1 MAYGQQIPLKGIVT
15 VQNSRVNTGKTE
27 YVSEASISHPNAKP
41 TATDSRGAFTL
52 QILRLKSGAQTA
64 IEVKPT
70 GRYKDYIV
78 VDEQLIK
85 DITLGR
91 TTPISICIQDR
102 RILEERE
109 KRLIAVTVKKQNEI
123 RERKIAELNKR
134 IAALEEANDY
144 ANEQYQKSIDS
155 LTLLANDK
163 GQAIKR
169 IREYAKDMVLIN
181 LDEADSIYRRAYQ
194 FFEEGELDSV
204 ASYLRRHI
212 NFEEESKQIQQQLR
226 EARDKKSLARELDGQ
241 ADQQL
246 ANAEGAQAQLLKK
259 LLLAAKASAELY
271 NYNEAIQYYE
281 QALALAPEDISTMWK
296 YAVYLQEIK
305 EPQKSLHYLLTI
317 KKRLEKDPKT
327 SPGAWGEI
335 LRTLGGVSDDLR
347 DYKAGQDY
355 LAQALVIYEKLVSE
369 NPKVYL
375 PDLVMSLNNL
385 GANYNAQK
393 YYVNASVCVSRAIAI
408 YEQLATES
416 PKVYLPNLAAGLNN
430 QGINYSDQKD
440 YAKASARYSRAIA
453 IREQLASENPKVYLP
468 DLASSLNNLGANYSY
483 QKDYTKAAECY
494 SRAIAIREQLASEN
508 PKVYLPDL
516 A

>member
-1 MAYGQQIPLKGIVT
+1 MYLKPNISYMIRFLSLLLSLWAVMAYGQQIPLKGIVT

-27 YVSEASISHPNAKP
+27 YVSEVSISHPNAKP

-70 GRYKDYIV
+70 GRYKEYIV
-78 VDEQLIK
+78 VDERLIK

-163 GQAIKR
+163 AQAIKR

-212 NFEEESKQIQQQLR
+212 NFEEESKQIQQQLG
-226 EARDKKSLARELDGQ
+226 EAQEEKSLARELDKQ
-241 ADQQL
+241 ADQKI
-246 ANAEGAQAQLLKK
+246 ANAKDAEAQLLKK
-259 LLLAAKASAELY
+259 LLLAAKANAELY
-271 NYNEAIQYYE
+271 NYNEAEQYYE
-281 QALALAPEDISTMWK
+281 QALALARSDGIRTIK
-296 YAVYLQEIK
+296 YFICLNEYTNYIKTYTKRIEEETKRVEEETKQKEEEIK
-305 EPQKSLHYLLTI
+305 RVEEKIKQKEGET
-317 KKRLEKDPKT
+317 KRMKEYLEKYQT
-327 SPGAWGEI
+327 STLLPPERPGRQMLFPE
-335 LRTLGGVSDDLR
+335 
-347 DYKAGQDY
+347 
-355 LAQALVIYEKLVSE
+355 
-369 NPKVYL
+369 
-375 PDLVMSLNNL
+375 
-385 GANYNAQK
+385 GAD
-393 YYVNASVCVSRAIAI
+393 STRSFR
-408 YEQLATES
+408 
-416 PKVYLPNLAAGLNN
+416 
-430 QGINYSDQKD
+430 
-440 YAKASARYSRAIA
+440 
-453 IREQLASENPKVYLP
+453 
-468 DLASSLNNLGANYSY
+468 
-483 QKDYTKAAECY
+483 
-494 SRAIAIREQLASEN
+494 
-508 PKVYLPDL
+508 
-516 A
+516 